1 MTKPPRLRCAIYT
14 RKSTEEGLDQE
25 FNSLDAQRESCEA
38 YIASQASLGWSVL
51 PVRYDDGGFSGGT
64 TERPALKALLNDIAN
79 KRVEVVV
86 VYKIDRLTRSLMD
99 FAKIV
104 DVFDTHGTSFVSV
117 TQAFNTTNSMGRL
130 TLNVLL
136 SFAQF
141 EREVTAERIRDKIAA
156 SKRKGMWMG
165 GHVPLGYRVENRKIL
180 IDQNEAKT
188 VRFLFDRYLD
198 VGSIRQLA
206 EQARELPLAHRRGT
220 MRNGENYTTKPFA
233 RGNLHH
239 LLSNPIYIGK
249 IRHRDKI
256 YDGEHAPIISED
268 VFHQVQQRLANQAPE
283 CRGPS
288 KRSDGH
294 LLAGILFDETGDR
307 LTPTHAHKNGT
318 RYRYYVS
325 RRLTDKRKQCI
336 SGQEGWRIPALELE
350 AVVEGEFLRILADER
365 QLHDWTF
372 DLLADATVDSFIQ
385 RVREARKVW
394 PIQSSSDRRL
404 VLKTVIRRITISSK
418 GLGFEID
425 RVALVSWL
433 LGTTVDVPEDSLNSR
448 VVAVE
453 LPAAIRRR
461 GVEQKLVLRNGN
473 SHRRAPDPALVDLI
487 VRAHAY
493 LHLLTSEED
502 CSLSRVA
509 ERLGTNLSE
518 ISRILPLAFLAPK
531 ITKAILNGTQPV
543 ELNAHRLSRLPDLPV
558 TWEKQAELLNL

>member
-1 MTKPPRLRCAIYT
+1 M
-14 RKSTEEGLDQE
+14 
-25 FNSLDAQRESCEA
+25 
-38 YIASQASLGWSVL
+38 
-51 PVRYDDGGFSGGT
+51 
-64 TERPALKALLNDIAN
+64 
-79 KRVEVVV
+79 
-86 VYKIDRLTRSLMD
+86 
-99 FAKIV
+99 
-104 DVFDTHGTSFVSV
+104 
-117 TQAFNTTNSMGRL
+117 
-130 TLNVLL
+130 
-136 SFAQF
+136 
-141 EREVTAERIRDKIAA
+141 
-156 SKRKGMWMG
+156 
-165 GHVPLGYRVENRKIL
+165 
-180 IDQNEAKT
+180 
-188 VRFLFDRYLD
+188 
-198 VGSIRQLA
+198 
-206 EQARELPLAHRRGT
+206 
-220 MRNGENYTTKPFA
+220 
-233 RGNLHH
+233 
-239 LLSNPIYIGK
+239 
-249 IRHRDKI
+249 
-256 YDGEHAPIISED
+256 
-268 VFHQVQQRLANQAPE
+268 
-283 CRGPS
+283 
-288 KRSDGH
+288 
-294 LLAGILFDETGDR
+294 
-307 LTPTHAHKNGT
+307 
-318 RYRYYVS
+318 
-325 RRLTDKRKQCI
+325 
-336 SGQEGWRIPALELE
+336 PALELE

-394 PIQSSSDRRL
+394 PMRSRSDRRL

-473 SHRRAPDPALVDLI
+473 SHHRSPDPALVDLI
-487 VRAHAY
+487 VRAHSY

>member
-188 VRFLFDRYLD
+188 VGFLFDRYLV

-206 EQARELPLAHRRGT
+206 EQARELPLAHRRRT
-220 MRNGENYTTKPFA
+220 MRNGEDYTTKPFA

-256 YDGEHAPIISED
+256 YDGEHAPIIDED

-283 CRGPS
+283 CRGPI
-288 KRSDGH
+288 KRSDEH
-294 LLAGILFDETGDR
+294 LLAGILFDESGDR
-307 LTPTHAHKNGT
+307 LTPTHAKKNGK

-325 RRLTDKRKQCI
+325 RRLTDKRKQSI
-336 SGQEGWRIPALELE
+336 SGQEGWRMPALELE

-365 QLHDWTF
+365 QLHDWTSE
-372 DLLADATVDSFIQ
+372 LLADATVDSFIQ

-394 PIQSSSDRRL
+394 PMRSRSDRRL
-404 VLKTVIRRITISSK
+404 VLKTVIRRITLSSK
-418 GLGFEID
+418 GLSFEID
-425 RVALVSWL
+425 RVAIVSWL
-433 LGTTVDVPEDSLNSR
+433 LGTTVKVPESSLNSL

-453 LPAAIRRR
+453 LPVAIRRR

-473 SHRRAPDPALVDLI
+473 SHHRSPDPALVDLI
-487 VRAHAY
+487 VRAQAC

-543 ELNAHRLSRLPDLPV
+543 ELNAHRLSRLTDLPV
-558 TWEKQAELLNL
+558 TWEKQAELLNF